1 MNSLIEE
8 IYFAWRALLKRPRF
22 LMLASATLAIGIA
35 ACVTT
40 FSLLHHLV
48 LQEPPFK
55 QAKQLAVVG
64 MDTGTPP
71 FLPLSSA
78 EYQQIDHIASF
89 SAAGAI
95 EQSPHN
101 VNVSS
106 GAEPA
111 LLRAVRA
118 DRHLLDTLDVTP
130 AIGRNFSPTEDA
142 PGGAPV
148 AIISYGLW
156 QKIFG
161 ANPDVLKK
169 TIKIDGVVTS
179 VVGVLPEDF
188 RFIRTPA
195 DIMLPLALKTPS
207 QDKTHDLQ
215 MIARLAPN
223 HTLASAQAEISSRLL
238 QYNNSL
244 GGVYNKNRYGIDELK
259 TVMSQGSKP
268 TLLMFFGFGICV
280 LLIASSNLSNLMF
293 LRILSKSHESSVR
306 VALGAPALRLALPQL
321 AEGLL
326 VGLVGLVIGLI
337 CAKFALLGAVH
348 LIPSSWIDSDQINT
362 LNPASYAFAAALA
375 LLIAL
380 LSAAF
385 GVWRANKNAVA
396 RQLVTGG
403 RSGFSPSAGRLAS
416 AMVVIQAMLAC
427 TLLGTAGLL
436 GHALH
441 QLSQITPGF
450 TPSNAFSLEL
460 DPTLSSAPDAASY
473 RDLAQRLERR
483 LTRIPGVVAAAAS
496 TELPGDGG
504 FFLPMNVPG
513 NPIAQVQIR
522 SVGARFFTA
531 AGIHLNT
538 GRVFNDGDM
547 FGAQGVAV
555 VNRSFEQKY
564 FAGHALGNSV
574 NTNLAQFMPGVQ
586 DAPLRIIGVVDDV
599 REFGPKTDA
608 PPMVYLP
615 YQQLDGPVYQL
626 TRRMLALH
634 VVVRVNG
641 VPSQYFAATRTAVH
655 EITPDTAVSGLETLD
670 DIVARQTRSERLNLT
685 IVSIMSVLALVLA
698 SIGLYSVTSVSV
710 AAKQR
715 EFGVKRA
722 LGASDTKIFGEIM
735 RHASKQLFAGLVLG
749 WIVLFAAAPM
759 LHRFMQEIAVGDA
772 IMALLATGLMTLTGI
787 VASTEPAFSACRLP
801 ITESLRRE

>member
-1 MNSLIEE
+1 MNALIEE

-40 FSLLHHLV
+40 FSLLDHLV

-64 MDTGTPP
+64 MDTGAST

-78 EYQQIDHIASF
+78 EYQHLDGIASF

-111 LLRAVRA
+111 LLRAVRV
-118 DRHLLDTLDVTP
+118 DRHLLDTLEVKP
-130 AIGRNFSPTEDA
+130 AIGRNFSPAEDA
-142 PGGAPV
+142 PGGAAV

-156 QKIFG
+156 EKIFA

-179 VVGVLPEDF
+179 IVGVLPPDF
-188 RFIRTPA
+188 RFVRTPA
-195 DIMLPLALKTPS
+195 DIMVPLALSKPS

-215 MIARLAPN
+215 VIARLAPD

-244 GGVYNKNRYGIDELK
+244 GSVYYKNRYGIDELK

-268 TLLMFFGFGICV
+268 TLLMFFGFGLCV

-293 LRILSKSHESSVR
+293 LRILSKSHESAVR

-326 VGLVGLVIGLI
+326 VGLTGLVIGLG
-337 CAKFALLGAVH
+337 CAKYALLGAVH
-348 LIPSSWIDSDQINT
+348 LIPRSWIDSDQINT

-385 GVWRANKNAVA
+385 GVWRANKNYVA

-416 AMVVIQAMLAC
+416 AMVVVQAMLAC

-436 GHALH
+436 GHSLQ
-441 QLSQITPGF
+441 QLSQVTPGF
-450 TPSNAFSLEL
+450 TPANAFSLEL
-460 DPTLSSAPDAASY
+460 DPTLSSVPDAASF
-473 RDLAQRLERR
+473 RDLAQKLERR
-483 LTRIPGVVAAAAS
+483 LTRIPGVVAVATS
-496 TELPGDGG
+496 SELPGAGG

-513 NPIAQVQIR
+513 SSTAQVQIR
-522 SVGARFFTA
+522 SVGAGFFTA
-531 AGIHLNT
+531 AGIHVNT
-538 GRVFNDGDM
+538 GRVFGDGDM

-564 FAGHALGNSV
+564 FAGHALGNTVS
-574 NTNLAQFMPGVQ
+574 TNLAQFMPGVH
-586 DAPLRIIGVVDDV
+586 DTPLRIVGVVDDV

-615 YQQLDGPVYQL
+615 YQQLDGAIYEL

-641 VPSQYFAATRTAVH
+641 VPSEYFSATRSALH
-655 EITPDTAVSGLETLD
+655 EITPDTAVSGLETLE
-670 DIVARQTRSERLNLT
+670 DIVTRQTRAERLNLT
-685 IVSIMSVLALVLA
+685 IVSIMSGLALILA

-710 AAKQR
+710 AARQR

-722 LGASDTKIFGEIM
+722 LGASDGRIFGEIM
-735 RHASKQLFAGLVLG
+735 IHASKQLFGGLLLG
-749 WIVLFAAAPM
+749 WVVLFAAAPM
-759 LHRFMQEIAVGDA
+759 LHRFMQDIVAGDVM
-772 IMALLATGLMTLTGI
+772 MALLATGLMTLTGI
-787 VASTEPAFSACRLP
+787 AASTEPAFSACRLP
-801 ITESLRRE
+801 VTESLRRE